1 MIFMETVLFL
11 YYLYHIIHIIYFP
24 TKEEETIEK

>member
-1 MIFMETVLFL
+1 MIFMETVFFLF
-11 YYLYHIIHIIYFP
+11 YLYHIIHIIHFP